1 MTADGVVPINL
12 WLYTL
17 VITDHFNQYAHTT
30 GVIPD
35 DDNALLN
42 PRVFKIEDNTLVIQ
56 LLSVPLQSDQKSND
70 QLYKVIMDLVSA
82 VFSVLLCT
90 ETGGC

>member
-1 MTADGVVPINL
+1 M
-12 WLYTL
+12 YSL
-17 VITDHFNQYAHTT
+17 VIADHFNQYTHTT

-56 LLSVPLQSDQKSND
+56 LLSVPLQTDQKSND
-70 QLYKVIMDLVSA
+70 QLYKVIMELVSA
-82 VFSVLLCT
+82 VFTDHCVRRQKYIHIARWLL
-90 ETGGC
+90 EKPI

>member
-1 MTADGVVPINL
+1 MNDSKWYGTY
-12 WLYTL
+12 WLYSL
-17 VITDHFNQYAHTT
+17 VIADHFNQYAHTT

-35 DDNALLN
+35 DDNSLLN

-90 ETGGC
+90 ETGSY